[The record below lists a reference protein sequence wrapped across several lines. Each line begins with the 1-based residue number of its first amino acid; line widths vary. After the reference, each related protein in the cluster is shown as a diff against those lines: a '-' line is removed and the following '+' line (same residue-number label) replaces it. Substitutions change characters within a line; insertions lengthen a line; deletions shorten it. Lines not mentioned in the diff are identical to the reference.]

1 MMGAS
6 GTLAHDAVGSGPAV
20 VFIHAFP
27 LNRRMWDPQVDRL
40 RQETRVMVVDLPV
53 FGQSRPI
60 SPASKPYGG
69 DRRHGGRHHPAEEAQ
84 PIATNVPKGRFVPI
98 ASAGHLKNL
107 EAPDEFT
114 AVVRGLLQKVPPP

>member
-6 GTLAHDAVGSGPAV
+6 GTFAHDAVGSGPAV

-27 LNRRMWDPQVDRL
+27 LNRPHVGIPKWIGCGRKPASSPSTCRGLDSP
-40 RQETRVMVVDLPV
+40 
-53 FGQSRPI
+53 PI

-84 PIATNVPKGRFVPI
+84 SIATNVPKDRFVPI
-98 ASAGHLKNL
+98 DGAGHLKNL

-114 AVVRGLLQKVPPP
+114 AVVRGLPQKVPPP